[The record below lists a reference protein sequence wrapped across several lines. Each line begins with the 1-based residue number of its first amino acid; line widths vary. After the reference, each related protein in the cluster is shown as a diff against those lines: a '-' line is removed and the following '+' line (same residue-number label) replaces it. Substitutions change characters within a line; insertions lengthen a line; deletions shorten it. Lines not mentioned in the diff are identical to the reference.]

1 MKISIVVPDSTV
13 YIGEASTQIE
23 LPEVPAN
30 VRAIQWNE
38 RGDDTGHI
46 ELLDGTNTSI
56 TAEEFAVY
64 DPLVARAQAKIDQA
78 IPPVTSNG
86 FVTTKLYAGLFDVYR
101 VFAEHA
107 DAINFAGDRV
117 DIQRANESRR
127 VSMVTRGS
135 RLYESTA
142 GAFEPVTLRVGDF
155 NLDLPDMQANDR
167 YKITALEDNT
177 EYHCVSRRDLRPYF
191 YTRFGLEPGESVDLP
206 AGKHAFIGGGDTSL
220 GVGPTLVAVEYE
232 ARVITAVS
240 GSVFGIVF

>member
-13 YIGEASTQIE
+13 YIGEASTQIDM
-23 LPEVPAN
+23 PEIPAN
-30 VRAIQWNE
+30 IRAVQWNE
-38 RGDDTGHI
+38 RGDNTGHI

-78 IPPVTSNG
+78 IPPVTPNG
-86 FVTTKLYAGLFDVYR
+86 FVTTYLSTGSFDVYR

-107 DAINFAGDRV
+107 GAVNVAGDHL
-117 DIQRANESRR
+117 DIHRASESRR
-127 VSMVTRGS
+127 VSMMTHGA
-135 RLYESTA
+135 RLYESIA

-155 NLDLPDMQANDR
+155 NLDLPDMHADDI
-167 YKITALEDNT
+167 YKVTALEDGT
-177 EYHCVSRRDLRPYF
+177 EYYCVSRRDLQPYH

-206 AGKHAFIGGGDTSL
+206 AGKQAFIGGGATNL
-220 GVGPTLVAVEYE
+220 GVGPKLVAVEYE
-232 ARVITAVS
+232 ARTITAVS

>member
-13 YIGEASTQIE
+13 YIGEAPTQIE
-23 LPEVPAN
+23 MPEVPAN
-30 VRAIQWNE
+30 IRAVQWNE
-38 RGDDTGHI
+38 RGDGTGHI
-46 ELLDGTNTSI
+46 ELLDGTNISI

-64 DPLVARAQAKIDQA
+64 DSLVARAQAKIDQA
-78 IPPVTSNG
+78 IPPVTPNG
-86 FVTTKLYAGLFDVYR
+86 FVTTKLHSGVFDVYR

-107 DAINFAGDRV
+107 GAINFAGDHL
-117 DIQRANESRR
+117 DIQRAYESRR

-142 GAFEPVTLRVGDF
+142 GAFEPVTLRVGGF

-177 EYHCVSRRDLRPYF
+177 EYHCVSRRDLQPYH
-191 YTRFGLEPGESVDLP
+191 YTRFGLEPGESVELP
-206 AGKHAFIGGGDTSL
+206 AGKQAFIGGGVTTL
-220 GVGPTLVAVEYE
+220 GAGPTLVKAADNVRTIE
-232 ARVITAVS
+232 AVS